1 MVDSSTALW
10 LTQHMTYINHTGQPF
25 DLAVEGDDHPLGWT
39 VGFIADIDF
48 PVFVWHTGLVM
59 IPASPSLPE
68 WGSNGQPSGRWI
80 NAETGAV
87 AVDGPVSDG
96 AYGLDAE
103 LLDSDTG
110 ETIFT
115 SATPQQWWASQ
126 ATDTGHILI
135 DADGDVVTAGTWAA
149 GQPGVRKVFVRKT
162 CAA

>member
-1 MVDSSTALW
+1 
-10 LTQHMTYINHTGQPF
+10 MTYIGHTGQPF

-48 PVFVWHTGLVM
+48 PVFVWHTGLMM
-59 IPASPSLPE
+59 IPASPSRPE
-68 WGSNGQPSGRWI
+68 WGSNGQPSGWWI

-87 AVDGPVSDG
+87 AVDGPVSNR
-96 AYGLDAE
+96 AYGLDVE
-103 LLDSDTG
+103 LLDADTG
-110 ETIFT
+110 EIIFT
-115 SATPQQWWASQ
+115 STTPQQWWASQ

-149 GQPGVRKVFVRKT
+149 GQPGVRKVSVRKT